1 MYTDT
6 EDDPLVNP
14 MDENIAQTCGS
25 IPAEVMAAPTTAV
38 TARQISVEDCS

>member
-6 EDDPLVNP
+6 EDDPLVNT
-14 MDENIAQTCGS
+14 MDDIAQTCGS